1 MNTEVVNEIFKRRPA
16 RDFLRLYPSD
26 KWKELIPDIFE
37 IGVLNLKNSFG
48 TLKFTKNQI
57 KDILVDLRNY
67 KPNEEE
73 INTNNINNNN
83 NNNYEDQNNFEEEN
97 NNNNSDEEEEYN
109 ENENDE
115 QNNNNIQNNNNNKL
129 NNKNMINK
137 EKEDIRE
144 RTANA
149 EVFIPDENRHVIKVN
164 YNRPKIAYNSTM
176 EEIREQNIEN
186 KRNLGY
192 TESKIKYQI
201 INDKR
206 NHQMKKRKISDD
218 NNNDNNNNDGNFS
231 FNKNKN
237 KNKREKNMNKNY
249 VINFDKNLNPGKPIE
264 MQKNKFKY
272 NIQNNYNFNNN
283 NNVNN
288 NNFNNNYNDYN
299 EENIFNSFNNNNSV
313 NNENNQINNEQNL
326 QNHLNN
332 YKINM
337 LNFPRYEFDR
347 NNLNDN

>member
-73 INTNNINNNN
+73 INTNNININ
-83 NNNYEDQNNFEEEN
+83 NNNYEDKNNFEEEN
-97 NNNNSDEEEEYN
+97 YNNNSDEEEEYN

-115 QNNNNIQNNNNNKL
+115 QKNNNKL

-218 NNNDNNNNDGNFS
+218 NNNDNNNDGNFS

-237 KNKREKNMNKNY
+237 KNKREKNLNKNY

-264 MQKNKFKY
+264 IQKNKFKY
-272 NIQNNYNFNNN
+272 NIQNNNNFNN

-299 EENIFNSFNNNNSV
+299 EENIFNSFNNNNNSV

-347 NNLNDN
+347 NNLNNN

>member
-57 KDILVDLRNY
+57 NDILIDLRNY

-73 INTNNINNNN
+73 INNNNINNNN
-83 NNNYEDQNNFEEEN
+83 YEEQNNFEEEN
-97 NNNNSDEEEEYN
+97 YNNSDEEEEYY
-109 ENENDE
+109 ENEENNI
-115 QNNNNIQNNNNNKL
+115 QNNNNNIQNNNINN
-129 NNKNMINK
+129 INK
-137 EKEDIRE
+137 EKEDIKE

-149 EVFIPDENRHVIKVN
+149 EVFIPDDNRNVIKVN

-176 EEIREQNIEN
+176 EEIREKNIEN

-201 INDKR
+201 MNDKR

-218 NNNDNNNNDGNFS
+218 NNNDNNNDGNFS
-231 FNKNKN
+231 FNKN

-264 MQKNKFKY
+264 MQRNKF
-272 NIQNNYNFNNN
+272 NQNNNFNNFNNYNFNNN
-283 NNVNN
+283 INA
-288 NNFNNNYNDYN
+288 NNNYNDFN
-299 EENIFNSFNNNNSV
+299 EENIFNSFNNNNNSL
-313 NNENNQINNEQNL
+313 NNENNQINNEQQL

-347 NNLNDN
+347 NNLNNN

>member
-73 INTNNINNNN
+73 INTNNININ
-83 NNNYEDQNNFEEEN
+83 NNNYEDKNNFEEEN
-97 NNNNSDEEEEYN
+97 YNNNSDEEEEYN

-115 QNNNNIQNNNNNKL
+115 QKNNNKL

-218 NNNDNNNNDGNFS
+218 NNNDNNNDGNFS

-237 KNKREKNMNKNY
+237 KNKREKNLNKNY

-264 MQKNKFKY
+264 IQKNKFKY
-272 NIQNNYNFNNN
+272 NLQNNNNFNN

-299 EENIFNSFNNNNSV
+299 EENIFNSFNNNNNSV

-347 NNLNDN
+347 NNLNNN